1 MTRAK
6 NNNFDNKEI
15 KSSLKYYLPSLDF
28 NHSEY
33 EKENL
38 QFYSLDQDNAEID
51 ESIDLS
57 KFKFNDCNAADD
69 YMDKFLD
76 DAIDINAQSI
86 FVYDN
91 TKEHNLDYIIIG
103 CRIPNGLVIKVDGQ
117 NILLRGIRDMP
128 GKDSRRFFGNIGFT
142 RLPRDLWNEFLK
154 CHSKW
159 SPLVNGSVFIAS
171 YQDDCS
177 DA

>member
-1 MTRAK
+1 
-6 NNNFDNKEI
+6 
-15 KSSLKYYLPSLDF
+15 
-28 NHSEY
+28 
-33 EKENL
+33 
-38 QFYSLDQDNAEID
+38 
-51 ESIDLS
+51 
-57 KFKFNDCNAADD
+57 
-69 YMDKFLD
+69 MDKFLD

-86 FVYDN
+86 FAYDN

-171 YQDDCS
+171 CQDDCS